1 MHPKNNVFE
10 YCILRIHFCIHYF
23 EFILILCLI
32 KALNVIK
39 CPREYNPIM
48 VAIFMLTNMSMV
60 TLFRDM
66 ITYPINVSH

>member
-48 VAIFMLTNMSMV
+48 VAIFMLINIGVIASI
-60 TLFRDM
+60 RA
-66 ITYPINVSH
+66 IIAYPY